1 MTKIV
6 VTGATGHLG
15 GATVNHLLDL
25 VPASDIT
32 VVVRNAEKASSL
44 AARGVSV
51 AIGDYFDKDSL
62 VSAFRGADNVLLIG
76 SPAHSGDR
84 LLQQT
89 NMVEAVKEARAGHA
103 VYVGLQRKEGSQAKI
118 SAVTDVEI
126 AAEATLKASG
136 VPYTIVRNTVYTNH
150 LRLRNIGPNFL
161 KVGMMSFGPET
172 KTTYVEIDD
181 LGLGNAKLLLQSGHE
196 NKIYNFNAGEA
207 LSFREIAALCSEIY
221 GKEIPF
227 KTVSILE
234 FLSALLAA
242 GVPQPLALYA
252 ADFTNATAA
261 GDFSEASTAL
271 ADISGRK
278 PMTLKESIEK
288 DPTPVMPPMPPV
300 RQPA

>member
-32 VVVRNAEKASSL
+32 VVVRNAEKARSL

-62 VSAFRGADNVLLIG
+62 VSAFRGADKVLLIG
-76 SPAHSGDR
+76 SPAHSDR
-84 LLQQT
+84 VLQQK
-89 NMVEAVKEARAGHA
+89 NMIEAVKEARAGHV
-103 VYVGLQRKEGSQAKI
+103 VYVGLQRKEGSEAKI
-118 SAVTDVEI
+118 AAVTDVEI
-126 AAEATLKASG
+126 ASEAALKASG

-161 KVGMMSFGPET
+161 NVGMMSFGPET
-172 KTTYVEIDD
+172 KTTYAEIDD

-196 NKIYNFNAGEA
+196 NEIYNFNAGEA
-207 LSFREIAALCSEIY
+207 LSFREIAALLSEIY

-234 FLSALLAA
+234 FLSAILAA

-278 PMTLKESIEK
+278 PMTLKDSIEK
-288 DPTPVMPPMPPV
+288 EPTPLMPPMPPM